1 MGRQVVGQAWQ
12 VQGGSWALE
21 GELASRFQPA
31 RWAGSRYPCPINQ
44 AQDTGSQV
52 PLPG

>member
-1 MGRQVVGQAWQ
+1 MGRQVGGQAWQ

-21 GELASRFQPA
+21 GELTSGFQPA
-31 RWAGSRYPCPINQ
+31 RWAGSCYPFPVHQ